1 MVYRGKN
8 MAGDTEVSA
17 TAHRPIIRIRK
28 RKTVRVSTGR
38 CRNLGFEGWRRM
50 TSDVRRLV
58 GPKGATGRRR
68 RMRGGGA
75 RGKGEADADGRG
87 CHATNQLD

>member
-1 MVYRGKN
+1 

-75 RGKGEADADGRG
+75 RGKGEADADADGRG